1 MDTSKYFKL
10 TRKHAPKIKPKIRPL
25 PKAKQAYLDT
35 FKDMESALQIFKI
48 KYEKLFQFKSTKH
61 WRYDFHLIEH
71 RILIEIS
78 GGPWS
83 GGRKGKLANK
93 AWSLDKYDQAWE
105 KGYTVVRIE
114 SSTRYKTD
122 ESGPMQIEAS
132 HADQWLK
139 SLLGQKFNE
148 PNQTISTYRIDG

>member
-1 MDTSKYFKL
+1 MEAERYFKF
-10 TRKHAPKIKPKIRPL
+10 TRKFLPKTKPKSRPL

-35 FKDMESALQIFKI
+35 FKDLKRALQIFDI
-48 KYEKLFQFKSTKH
+48 KYEELFQFKSTKH
-61 WRYDFHLIEH
+61 WRFDFHLIEH

-93 AWSLDKYDQAWE
+93 AWSLDKYDEAWE
-105 KGYTVVRIE
+105 KGYTVIRIE
-114 SSTRYKTD
+114 SSTRYKIN
-122 ESGPMQIEAS
+122 ESGPTQIEAS

-139 SLLGQKFNE
+139 SL
-148 PNQTISTYRIDG
+148 

>member
-1 MDTSKYFKL
+1 MDMAKYFQL
-10 TRKHAPKIKPKIRPL
+10 TRKLPHKTKPKSRPL

-35 FKDMESALQIFKI
+35 FEDLEHALQILEI

-61 WRYDFHLIEH
+61 WRYDFHLIED
-71 RILIEIS
+71 RILIEIA

-83 GGRKGKLANK
+83 GGRKGKLAFK

-114 SSTRYKTD
+114 SSTRYKID
-122 ESGPMQIEAS
+122 ESGPTQIEAS
-132 HADQWLK
+132 YADQWLK
-139 SLLGQKFNE
+139 SIKRQKFNE
-148 PNQTISTYRIDG
+148 PDQTISTNGIDG

>member
-1 MDTSKYFKL
+1 MNEYEYLKCTKKNTPKTKSKSKL
-10 TRKHAPKIKPKIRPL
+10 L
-25 PKAKQAYLDT
+25 PKAKEAYLDT
-35 FKDMESALQIFKI
+35 FKDMERTLQIFEI

-105 KGYTVVRIE
+105 KGYTVIRIQ
-114 SSTRYKTD
+114 SSTRYKID

-132 HADQWLK
+132 HAEQWLK
-139 SLLGQKFNE
+139 SLLRQKFNE
-148 PNQTISTYRIDG
+148 PNQTISTD

>member
-1 MDTSKYFKL
+1 MDTSKYLEIAK
-10 TRKHAPKIKPKIRPL
+10 KSPPKIKLKSRPL

-35 FKDMESALQIFKI
+35 FEELERALQILELN
-48 KYEKLFQFKSTKH
+48 YEKLFQFKSTKH

-114 SSTRYKTD
+114 SSTRYKIN
-122 ESGPMQIEAS
+122 ECGPTQIEAS

-139 SLLGQKFNE
+139 SLKRHKFNE
-148 PNQTISTYRIDG
+148 PDSTISTNGIDR

>member
-1 MDTSKYFKL
+1 MDTSKYFQL
-10 TRKHAPKIKPKIRPL
+10 TRKLPPKTKPKSRPL

-35 FKDMESALQIFKI
+35 VKDLERALQIFDI

-83 GGRKGKLANK
+83 SGRKGKLSNK

-105 KGYTVVRIE
+105 KGYSVVRVE
-114 SSTRYKTD
+114 SSSRYKID
-122 ESGPMQIEAS
+122 ESGPTQIEAS
-132 HADQWLK
+132 YADQWLK
-139 SLLGQKFNE
+139 SIKRQRFNE
-148 PNQTISTYRIDG
+148 PDQTISTNGIDG